1 MKLGTTMSTP
11 LYARYPFLSAA
22 RQAVGELGV
31 DIETLIA
38 EGAPAVERGRKR
50 VERALMAGRVDAEEP
65 EQWREE
71 DELLSYPIA
80 RILVSLL
87 DSGAAI
93 DKYAAAE
100 AKTAVERLEVDFAM
114 GDDGLKSTTS
124 ARLGRETILAELGLA
139 DAIVPE
145 ADDAGQPNR
154 EPTWFWVRLGTY
166 LTLTTG
172 SRGDGWRL
180 VNRAVDNGEVRV
192 RREEL
197 FALLR
202 TAIRRR
208 IAEGLPFE
216 GLTEGEGIVEPL
228 ESDLGEL
235 RRLLSERTV
244 VGRIDFVNRA
254 LFPPCIENLLQKAE
268 DDIGLEPYESFT
280 LMAFLTGI
288 GMEADEIVAFCAE
301 SSLDPE
307 GIRYQTEYLRD
318 DRGTQYPPPSCET
331 LTAYGICHNEDDHW
345 KEAAHP
351 LEYYQKQLEAADEE
365 LVDWREARAT
375 SAE

>member
-1 MKLGTTMSTP
+1 MPGIRS
-11 LYARYPFLSAA
+11 LS
-22 RQAVGELGV
+22 RPAVRSELDV
-31 DIETLIA
+31 DMETLIA
-38 EGAPAVERGRKR
+38 EGAPAVARARQR
-50 VERALMAGRVDAEEP
+50 VERALLAGRVDAEDSDE
-65 EQWREE
+65 WRLE

-100 AKTAVERLEVDFAM
+100 AKTAVDRLREDFET
-114 GDDGLKSTTS
+114 GDDGLKSTPT
-124 ARLGRETILAELGLA
+124 ARLDRETILDELDLSATITAETDHPSRDPEWFRVGVGSYLRLA
-139 DAIVPE
+139 S
-145 ADDAGQPNR
+145 
-154 EPTWFWVRLGTY
+154 
-166 LTLTTG
+166 G

-180 VNRAVDNGEVRV
+180 VNRELLDGRVRV
-192 RREEL
+192 ERDEL
-197 FALLR
+197 FALLQ

-208 IAEGLPFE
+208 VASGLPFD

-228 ESDLGEL
+228 EGELGEL
-235 RRLLSERTV
+235 RRLLSERTA
-244 VGRIDFVNRA
+244 VGTIDFVDRG

-268 DDIGLEPYESFT
+268 DGIKLESFESFT

-288 GMEADEIVAFCAE
+288 GMDADEIVDFCAE
-301 SSLDPE
+301 SSLDPD

-331 LTAYGICHNEDDHW
+331 LSAYGICHNEDDHW
-345 KEAAHP
+345 KTAGHP
-351 LEYYQKQLEAADEE
+351 LAYYQRRLETADEK
-365 LVDWREARAT
+365 LVDWRDKQSV

>member
-1 MKLGTTMSTP
+1 MSSP
-11 LYARYPFLSAA
+11 LYARYPFLEAA

-31 DIETLIA
+31 DLETLIA
-38 EGAPAVERGRKR
+38 DGAPAVERGRKR
-50 VERALMAGRVDAEEP
+50 VERALMAGRVDAEDP
-65 EQWREE
+65 EAWRDE

-87 DSGAAI
+87 DSGPAI
-93 DKYAAAE
+93 EKYAAAE
-100 AKTAVERLEVDFAM
+100 AKTAVERLEADFAA

-124 ARLGRETILAELGLA
+124 PRVDRETILEELGLTDTVVA
-139 DAIVPE
+139 DRETV
-145 ADDAGQPNR
+145 GQSNR
-154 EPTWFWVRLGTY
+154 EPEWFRISVGTY
-166 LTLTTG
+166 LQLTSG
-172 SRGDGWRL
+172 ARGDEWRL
-180 VNRAVDNGEVRV
+180 VNRAVDGGEVRI

-197 FALLR
+197 FVLLR

-208 IAEGLPFE
+208 IAAGLPFE

-244 VGRIDFVNRA
+244 VGRIDFVNRD

-268 DDIGLEPYESFT
+268 DDIELAAYESFT

-288 GMEADEIVAFCAE
+288 GMEADEIIAFCAE
-301 SSLDPE
+301 SSLNAE
-307 GIRYQTEYLRD
+307 TIRYQTAYLRD

-331 LTAYGICHNEDDHW
+331 LSAYGICHNEDNHW
-345 KEAAHP
+345 KDAAHP
-351 LEYYQKQLEAADEE
+351 LEYYQAQLEAADEE
-365 LVDWREARAT
+365 LSDWREEQTTA
-375 SAE
+375 

>member
-1 MKLGTTMSTP
+1 MKLGVSMSSP
-11 LYARYPFLSAA
+11 LYARYPFLEAA

-31 DIETLIA
+31 DLETLIA
-38 EGAPAVERGRKR
+38 DGAPAVERGRKR
-50 VERALMAGRVDAEEP
+50 VERALMAGRVDAEDP
-65 EQWREE
+65 EAWRDE

-87 DSGAAI
+87 DSGPAI
-93 DKYAAAE
+93 EKYAAAE
-100 AKTAVERLEVDFAM
+100 AKTAVERLEADFAA

-124 ARLGRETILAELGLA
+124 PRVDRETILEELGLTDTVVA
-139 DAIVPE
+139 DRETV
-145 ADDAGQPNR
+145 GQSNR
-154 EPTWFWVRLGTY
+154 EPEWFRISVGTY
-166 LTLTTG
+166 LQLTSG
-172 SRGDGWRL
+172 ARGDEWRL
-180 VNRAVDNGEVRV
+180 VNRAVDGGEVRI

-197 FALLR
+197 FVLLR

-208 IAEGLPFE
+208 IAAGLPFE

-244 VGRIDFVNRA
+244 VGRIDFVNRD

-268 DDIGLEPYESFT
+268 DDIELAAYESFT

-288 GMEADEIVAFCAE
+288 GMEADEIIAFCAE
-301 SSLDPE
+301 SSLNAE
-307 GIRYQTEYLRD
+307 TIRYQTAYLRD

-331 LTAYGICHNEDDHW
+331 LSAYGICHNEDNHW
-345 KEAAHP
+345 KDAAHP
-351 LEYYQKQLEAADEE
+351 LEYYQAQLEAADEE
-365 LVDWREARAT
+365 LSDWREEQTTA
-375 SAE
+375 

>member
-1 MKLGTTMSTP
+1 MSTP
-11 LYARYPFLSAA
+11 LYARYPFLQAA

-38 EGAPAVERGRKR
+38 EGAPAVDRGRER
-50 VERALMAGRVDAEEP
+50 VERALLAGRVDAEDSDE
-65 EQWREE
+65 WRDE

-100 AKTAVERLEVDFAM
+100 AKTAVQRLQEDFEA

-124 ARLGRETILAELGLA
+124 ARLDRETVLEELGLSNT
-139 DAIVPE
+139 IRPE
-145 ADDAGQPNR
+145 TSQPHR
-154 EPTWFWVRLGTY
+154 EPEWFRVGVGSYLRLAAGD
-166 LTLTTG
+166 
-172 SRGDGWRL
+172 RGDDWRL
-180 VNRAVDNGEVRV
+180 VNREVIDGDVRV
-192 RREEL
+192 ERGEL

-208 IAEGLPFE
+208 IAAGLPFE

-244 VGRIDFVNRA
+244 VGKIDFVNRE

-268 DDIGLEPYESFT
+268 DGIELEEFESFT

-288 GMEADEIVAFCAE
+288 GMAADEIVDFCAA

-307 GIRYQTEYLRD
+307 GIRYQTEYLKD

-331 LTAYGICHNEDDHW
+331 LSAYGICHNEDDHW
-345 KEAAHP
+345 KTAGHP
-351 LEYYQKQLEAADEE
+351 LAYYQARVEASDDE
-365 LVDWREARAT
+365 LVDWRERQSQT
-375 SAE
+375 PE

>member
-1 MKLGTTMSTP
+1 MTP
-11 LYARYPFLSAA
+11 RHARYPFLEAA
-22 RQAVGELGV
+22 RTAVGELGV
-31 DIETLIA
+31 DVEELIA
-38 EGAPAVERGRKR
+38 EGAPAVERGRER
-50 VERALMAGRVDAEEP
+50 VERALLAGRVDADEP
-65 EQWREE
+65 EKWRPE

-100 AKTAVERLEVDFAM
+100 AKTAVERLREDFES
-114 GDDGLKSTTS
+114 GDDGLKSTPS
-124 ARLGRETILAELGLA
+124 ARLDRETILEELGLSA
-139 DAIVPE
+139 AIRPE
-145 ADDAGQPNR
+145 TDHASR
-154 EPTWFWVRLGTY
+154 EPAWFRVDLGTY
-166 LTLTTG
+166 LRLAAGT
-172 SRGDGWRL
+172 RGDGWRL
-180 VNRAVDNGEVRV
+180 VNRELLDGRVRV
-192 RREEL
+192 EREEL

-208 IAEGLPFE
+208 IASGLPFE

-228 ESDLGEL
+228 SAELGEL
-235 RRLLSERTV
+235 RRLLSERTA
-244 VGRIDFVNRA
+244 VGTIDFVNRE

-268 DDIGLEPYESFT
+268 DGIELHEFESFT

-288 GMEADEIVAFCAE
+288 GMEADEIVDFCAE

-331 LTAYGICHNEDDHW
+331 LSAYGICHNEDDHW
-345 KEAAHP
+345 KTAGHP
-351 LEYYQKQLEAADEE
+351 LAYYQTRVEEESDE
-365 LVDWREARAT
+365 LVDWREKHSI

>member
-1 MKLGTTMSTP
+1 MSTP
-11 LYARYPFLSAA
+11 LYARYPFLEAA

-50 VERALMAGRVDAEEP
+50 VERALMAGRVDAEDP
-65 EQWREE
+65 EAWRDD

-93 DKYAAAE
+93 EKYAAAE
-100 AKTAVERLEVDFAM
+100 AKTAVERLESDFAA

-124 ARLGRETILAELGLA
+124 ARLDRKTILDELGLSNT
-139 DAIVPE
+139 IVAE
-145 ADDAGQPNR
+145 ASQTNR
-154 EPTWFWVRLGTY
+154 EPEWFRVGVGTY
-166 LTLTTG
+166 LQLTSG
-172 SRGDGWRL
+172 SRGDRWRL
-180 VNRAVDNGEVRV
+180 VNRAVDNGEVRI

-197 FALLR
+197 FTLLQ

-208 IAEGLPFE
+208 IAEGLPFD

-228 ESDLGEL
+228 EADLGEL

-244 VGRIDFVNRA
+244 VGQIDFVNRE
-254 LFPPCIENLLQKAE
+254 LFPPCVENLLKKAE
-268 DDIGLEPYESFT
+268 DGIELEAYESFT

-331 LTAYGICHNEDDHW
+331 LSAYGICHNGDDHW
-345 KEAAHP
+345 KQAAHP
-351 LEYYQKQLEAADEE
+351 LEYYQQQLEAADDE
-365 LVDWREARAT
+365 LVDWRET
-375 SAE
+375 HGVSPE

>member
-1 MKLGTTMSTP
+1 MSTP
-11 LYARYPFLSAA
+11 LYARYPFLEAA

-38 EGAPAVERGRKR
+38 EGAPAVDRGRKR
-50 VERALMAGRVDAEEP
+50 VERALLAGRVDAEDP
-65 EQWREE
+65 EEWRDE

-93 DKYAAAE
+93 EKYAAAE
-100 AKTAVERLEVDFAM
+100 ANTAVERLEADFAA

-124 ARLGRETILAELGLA
+124 ARLDRETILAELGLT
-139 DAIVPE
+139 DAIVAE
-145 ADDAGQPNR
+145 ADTGQPNR
-154 EPTWFWVRLGTY
+154 EPEWFRVSVGTY
-166 LTLTTG
+166 LQLTAG
-172 SRGDGWRL
+172 SKGDRWRL
-180 VNRAVDNGEVRV
+180 VNRAVDDGEVRV

-197 FALLR
+197 FSLLE

-228 ESDLGEL
+228 EADLGEL

-244 VGRIDFVNRA
+244 VGRIDFVNRE

-268 DDIGLEPYESFT
+268 DGIELEAYESFT

-288 GMEADEIVAFCAE
+288 GMEADEIVAFCGE

-331 LTAYGICHNEDDHW
+331 LSAYGICHNEDDHW

-351 LEYYQKQLEAADEE
+351 LEYYKQQLEAADDE
-365 LVDWREARAT
+365 LVDWREAYT
-375 SAE
+375 E

>member
-1 MKLGTTMSTP
+1 MSTP
-11 LYARYPFLSAA
+11 LYARYPFLDAA
-22 RQAVGELGV
+22 RRAVGELGV
-31 DIETLIA
+31 DVETLIQ
-38 EGAPAVERGRKR
+38 EGAPAVDRGRER
-50 VERALMAGRVDAEEP
+50 VERALLAGRVDSETPDE
-65 EQWREE
+65 WRDE

-100 AKTAVERLEVDFAM
+100 AKTAIQRLQVDFET

-124 ARLGRETILAELGLA
+124 ARLDRETILEELGLST
-139 DAIVPE
+139 AIRPE
-145 ADDAGQPNR
+145 ANQPNR
-154 EPTWFWVRLGTY
+154 EPEWFRVGVGTY
-166 LTLTTG
+166 LRLASG
-172 SRGDGWRL
+172 SRGEGWRL
-180 VNRAVDNGEVRV
+180 VNREVGGGDVRV
-192 RREEL
+192 AREEL

-208 IAEGLPFE
+208 VAGGLPFE

-235 RRLLSERTV
+235 RRLLSERTA
-244 VGRIDFVNRA
+244 VGRIDFVNRE
-254 LFPPCIENLLQKAE
+254 LFPPCIENLLGKAE
-268 DDIGLEPYESFT
+268 DGIELQEFESFT

-307 GIRYQTEYLRD
+307 GIRYQTEYLKD

-331 LTAYGICHNEDDHW
+331 LSSYGICHNEDDHW
-345 KEAAHP
+345 KVAGHP
-351 LEYYQKQLEAADEE
+351 LAYYQARLEATDDE
-365 LVDWREARAT
+365 LVDWREKQ
-375 SAE
+375 AEKAD

>member
-1 MKLGTTMSTP
+1 MSTP
-11 LYARYPFLSAA
+11 LYARYPFLEAA
-22 RQAVGELGV
+22 RQAVGEMGV

-38 EGAPAVERGRKR
+38 EGAPAVDRGRKR
-50 VERALMAGRVDAEEP
+50 VERALLAGRVDAEEP
-65 EQWREE
+65 DEWREA

-100 AKTAVERLEVDFAM
+100 AKTAVERLEEDFET
-114 GDDGLKSTTS
+114 GDDGLRSTTS
-124 ARLGRETILAELGLA
+124 ARLDRETVLDELGLST
-139 DAIVPE
+139 AIRPE
-145 ADDAGQPNR
+145 TTHSSRDPEWFRVGVGSYLRLAAG
-154 EPTWFWVRLGTY
+154 G
-166 LTLTTG
+166 
-172 SRGDGWRL
+172 RGDDWRL
-180 VNRAVDNGEVRV
+180 VNREVADGDVRV
-192 RREEL
+192 AREEL

-208 IAEGLPFE
+208 VAGGLPFE

-228 ESDLGEL
+228 EADLGEL

-244 VGRIDFVNRA
+244 VGKIDFVNRE
-254 LFPPCIENLLQKAE
+254 LFPPCIENLLLKAE
-268 DDIGLEPYESFT
+268 DGIELEGFESFT

-288 GMEADEIVAFCAE
+288 GMAADEIVDFCAE

-307 GIRYQTEYLRD
+307 GIRYQTEYLKD

-331 LTAYGICHNEDDHW
+331 LSAYGICHNEDDHW
-345 KEAAHP
+345 KTASHP
-351 LEYYQKQLEAADEE
+351 LAYYQARLEASDDD
-365 LVDWREARAT
+365 LVDWRDRQSQT
-375 SAE
+375 PK

>member
-1 MKLGTTMSTP
+1 MSAR
-11 LYARYPFLSAA
+11 LYARYPFLEAA
-22 RQAVGELGV
+22 RQAVGELDV

-38 EGAPAVERGRKR
+38 EGAPAVDRGRKR
-50 VERALMAGRVDAEEP
+50 VERALMAGRVDADDP
-65 EQWREE
+65 EAWRDE

-100 AKTAVERLEVDFAM
+100 AKTAVERLREDFAA
-114 GDDGLKSTTS
+114 GDDGLRSTTA
-124 ARLGRETILAELGLA
+124 ARLDRETVLDELELSTAIRPAADHASREPAWFRVELGAYLRLA
-139 DAIVPE
+139 
-145 ADDAGQPNR
+145 
-154 EPTWFWVRLGTY
+154 
-166 LTLTTG
+166 
-172 SRGDGWRL
+172 GDGDRWRL
-180 VNRAVDNGEVRV
+180 VDREVADGEVRIE
-192 RREEL
+192 REEL
-197 FALLR
+197 FSLLQ

-208 IAEGLPFE
+208 IADGLPFE

-228 ESDLGEL
+228 QSDLGEL
-235 RRLLSERTV
+235 RRLLSERTA

-268 DDIGLEPYESFT
+268 DGIELEAFESFT

-288 GMEADEIVAFCAE
+288 GLEPDEVVDFCAE

-307 GIRYQTEYLRD
+307 GIRYQTEYLTD

-331 LTAYGICHNEDDHW
+331 LSAYGICHNEDDHW
-345 KEAAHP
+345 KTAGHP
-351 LEYYQKQLEAADEE
+351 LAYYQSRLEEREDD
-365 LVDWREARAT
+365 LSDWRANAN
-375 SAE
+375 AE

>member
-1 MKLGTTMSTP
+1 MSTP
-11 LYARYPFLSAA
+11 LYARYPFLEAA

-38 EGAPAVERGRKR
+38 DGAPAVERGRKR
-50 VERALMAGRVDAEEP
+50 VEGALMAGRVDADDPDE
-65 EQWREE
+65 WRDT

-93 DKYAAAE
+93 EKYAAAE
-100 AKTAVERLEVDFAM
+100 AQTAVERLEEDFAV

-124 ARLGRETILAELGLA
+124 ARLDRETILAELGLA

-145 ADDAGQPNR
+145 LDELGKPNR
-154 EPTWFWVRLGTY
+154 EPEWFRVSLGTY
-166 LTLTTG
+166 LTLTSG
-172 SRGDGWRL
+172 SNGDRWRL
-180 VNRAVDNGEVRV
+180 VNREVDDGEVRI
-192 RREEL
+192 RRGEL
-197 FALLR
+197 FDLLQ
-202 TAIRRR
+202 TAIRQR
-208 IAEGLPFE
+208 IADGLPFE
-216 GLTEGEGIVEPL
+216 GLTEGHGIVEPL
-228 ESDLGEL
+228 EADLGEL

-244 VGRIDFVNRA
+244 VGQIDFVNRA

-268 DDIGLEPYESFT
+268 DGIALESYESFT
-280 LMAFLTGI
+280 LMAFLTAI
-288 GMEADEIVAFCAE
+288 GMEADEIVEFCAE
-301 SSLDPE
+301 SSLAED

-331 LTAYGICHNEDDHW
+331 LSAYGICHNGDDHW

-351 LEYYQKQLEAADEE
+351 LEYYTAQLESTDDE
-365 LVDWREARAT
+365 LVDWRDKQTGE
-375 SAE
+375 

>member
-1 MKLGTTMSTP
+1 MSTP
-11 LYARYPFLSAA
+11 LYARYPFLEAA
-22 RQAVGELGV
+22 RSAVGELGV

-50 VERALMAGRVDAEEP
+50 VERALLAGRVDAEDP
-65 EQWREE
+65 EEWRDE

-93 DKYAAAE
+93 EKYAAAE
-100 AKTAVERLEVDFAM
+100 AKTAVERLEADFAA

-124 ARLGRETILAELGLA
+124 ARLNRETILDELGLTNA
-139 DAIVPE
+139 VVAEVE
-145 ADDAGQPNR
+145 TTGQPNR
-154 EPTWFWVRLGTY
+154 EPEWFQVGLGTY
-166 LTLTTG
+166 LQLTSG

-180 VNRAVDNGEVRV
+180 VNRAVDDGEVRV

-208 IAEGLPFE
+208 IAEGLPFD

-228 ESDLGEL
+228 EADLGEL

-244 VGRIDFVNRA
+244 VGKIDFVNRE
-254 LFPPCIENLLQKAE
+254 LFPPCIENLLTKAE
-268 DDIGLEPYESFT
+268 DGIELEPYESFT

-331 LTAYGICHNEDDHW
+331 LSAYGICHNEDGHW

-351 LEYYQKQLEAADEE
+351 LEYYQQQVEAADDE
-365 LVDWREARAT
+365 LVDWRDAHET
-375 SAE
+375 SA